1 MIGFTDKKLYL
12 KGTCQVNLTDPCDGT
27 IVYSS
32 NKFQTGNI
40 TTSVTMGEIRA
51 GMGNAVAT
59 ILPSDSAL
67 NVEFT
72 AADFSLWAKAAQLGA
87 TLSYGAAA
95 PECVVYEATADGPI
109 TIDVSAGRPVPMV
122 GFSDAFAYVQEI
134 GAAGTVGTTGTPYP
148 INYAG
153 LIDGFTAR
161 SGKSYRVIYYVSK
174 AGAQI
179 ATIGTLFNPRVLHF
193 TAQMPVFSNENC
205 SGTNEGSRVG
215 WLYVIVPRLKLGANG
230 GVVGDQTTADTTSL
244 SGQAVAFDN
253 DVITGCDSCTS
264 GTMAYYIYVPDNGA
278 DLISGLA
285 VVGGVVTT
293 PVNTTKQ
300 IPVRFVMANGELVVP
315 GSYSNGFSYFYQGA
329 PDLTTV
335 SSSGVINAGS
345 TAGDFEIQIV
355 YENGDKRLSLDID
368 ASVTA

>member
-27 IVYSS
+27 VVYSS

-51 GMGNAVAT
+51 GMGNAVAS

-95 PECVVYEATADGPI
+95 PECVVVEASGT
-109 TIDVSAGRPVPMV
+109 TLTVDVTSGAPVPMI
-122 GFSDAFAYVQEI
+122 GFSEPFAYVQEV
-134 GAAGTVGTTGTPYP
+134 GASGTVGATGRPYP
-148 INYAG
+148 ISSTG
-153 LIDGFTAR
+153 EISGFNAV
-161 SGKSYRVIYYVSK
+161 SGKSYRVIYYISK
-174 AGAQI
+174 VGAQI
-179 ATIGTLFNPRVLHF
+179 ATIGTLFNPKVLHF

-230 GVVGDQTTADTTSL
+230 GIVGDQTTADTTSL
-244 SGQAVAFDN
+244 SGQAIAFDS
-253 DVITGCDSCTS
+253 DVITSCDSCSS
-264 GTMAYYIYVPDNGA
+264 GTMAYYVYVPDDGA
-278 DLISGLA
+278 EEIAGLA
-285 VVGGVVTT
+285 VVGGVISV
-293 PVNTTKQ
+293 PQGQAEQ
-300 IPVRFVMANGELVVP
+300 IPVRFVMRNGQLVVP
-315 GSYSNGFSYFYQGA
+315 PDYERNFTYTPTGA
-329 PDLTTV
+329 PVGTTV
-335 SSSGVINAGS
+335 STSGVITAGT
-345 TAGDFEIQIV
+345 TAGDFTVNIAYDNEGTTLSVEI
-355 YENGDKRLSLDID
+355 N
-368 ASVTA
+368 ASVPA

>member
-109 TIDVSAGRPVPMV
+109 TIDVSAGAPVPMV
-122 GFSDAFAYVQEI
+122 GFSEPFAYVQEI
-134 GAAGTVGTTGTPYP
+134 GVTGSVGATGTPYP
-148 INYAG
+148 IDATGQISN
-153 LIDGFTAR
+153 FVAR

-293 PVNTTKQ
+293 PVSTTKQ

-315 GSYSNGFSYFYQGA
+315 SSYNEGFHYVPSNPPTGTSVTGF
-329 PDLTTV
+329 
-335 SSSGVINAGS
+335 GVINAG
-345 TAGDFEIQIV
+345 TTTGDFEITIK
-355 YENGDKRLSLDID
+355 YRDGGKDLSVTID
-368 ASVTA
+368 ASITA